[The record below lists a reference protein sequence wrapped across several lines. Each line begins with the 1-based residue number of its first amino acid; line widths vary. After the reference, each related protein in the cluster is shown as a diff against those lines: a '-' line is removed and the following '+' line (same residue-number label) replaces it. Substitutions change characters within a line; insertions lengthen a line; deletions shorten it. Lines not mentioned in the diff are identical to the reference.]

1 MINDSSK
8 MSQHFNLRTYSK
20 SAVLLATIVTVTAAA
35 FGIPASVSAIVDS
48 SFEQKRS
55 QDTVDFEGETTVCE
69 NGEPCS
75 RQQTICQ
82 PDPEACK
89 IANDVLNMTV
99 PGVGGPSFPFGN

>member
-8 MSQHFNLRTYSK
+8 MSQPFNLHKYSK

-35 FGIPASVSAIVDS
+35 FGIPTSVSAIVDRS
-48 SFEQKRS
+48 YDQERS
-55 QDTVDFEGETTVCE
+55 QGYSRFRRRNYSMREWRTLD
-69 NGEPCS
+69 

-99 PGVGGPSFPFGN
+99 PSVGGPSFPFGK